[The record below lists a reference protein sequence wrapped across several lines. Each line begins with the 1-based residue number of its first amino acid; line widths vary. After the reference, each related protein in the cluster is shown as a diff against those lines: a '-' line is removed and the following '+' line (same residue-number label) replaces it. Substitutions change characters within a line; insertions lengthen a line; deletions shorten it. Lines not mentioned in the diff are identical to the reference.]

1 MLKLAV
7 LIASM
12 YSLALTEMQ
21 KEWVFRSLV
30 SFPAIIVE
38 CSPCA

>member
-21 KEWVFRSLV
+21 EELVFRSLV
-30 SFPAIIVE
+30 SCPAIIVE
-38 CSPCA
+38 CAPCA